1 MAPPGSWCWTCASAW
16 NGRLATSRARSTSR
30 CTTWPG
36 QLDEVPP
43 GTVWVHCRTGYRAT
57 VAASLLAACGRDV
70 ISVDDAI
77 GNAVTAGLPVVP
89 SQATVS

>member
-1 MAPPGSWCWTCASAW
+1 
-16 NGRLATSRARSTSR
+16 
-30 CTTWPG
+30 
-36 QLDEVPP
+36 
-43 GTVWVHCRTGYRAT
+43 VHCRTGYRAT